1 MRTWRQAQD
10 EAERQ
15 HRFTEAASLG
25 IGVHWYDEPDFRKSR
40 YAADEWRCQ
49 SLFAASAAMT
59 HMEQTRRFRSMT
71 PEEWH
76 AASRRGERMYAPLKA
91 AAKSATSQGRFGQ
104 PRSVPERSS
113 ENRRGACC
121 AVRTPTR
128 EATSNGQ
135 R

>member
-76 AASRRGERMYAPLKA
+76 AASRRGERMYAHP
-91 AAKSATSQGRFGQ
+91 QGRCQ
-104 PRSVPERSS
+104 ECDESRAIRAAEERARAKQRES
-113 ENRRGACC
+113 ERCVLCGAH
-121 AVRTPTR
+121 PD
-128 EATSNGQ
+128 EGGDE
-135 R
+135 